1 MLVLTPQVVLLASSD
16 SQLHR
21 RSRRPAASTS
31 ARPPPFPCPQ
41 SSYAHGVGTAH
52 GARRPQ
58 SKLVCYCRVAAWNE
72 VKPLPQSPQS
82 ASFKVS
88 IDVPDCKCFL
98 SSMALVLMCGQPC
111 SGKSEAAACLTAALR
126 SSSADLTVRIIDE
139 SSLHLGRNDSYK
151 GIGVAYHVGCC
162 DMCNALTFM
171 RWQGSFVI
179 QKWTT
184 VGNGIASV
192 RRKESPP
199 MITIYCLVSL
209 YCKTLCFLWVLEEN
223 NCSTLDHSPLL
234 VVCTVQSGRI
244 ASDTFFYRGRFED
257 LGKNVTRAVWKDEI
271 VESSPVIAEAVSY
284 LTKKLDSKTRDVKVL
299 QPTIAT
305 QTVRTTEVNSLY
317 EMDKATQ
324 EVVNAIVEAQSC
336 GLGLA
341 MNKISLGP
349 NMPTISFT
357 D

>member
-1 MLVLTPQVVLLASSD
+1 
-16 SQLHR
+16 
-21 RSRRPAASTS
+21 
-31 ARPPPFPCPQ
+31 
-41 SSYAHGVGTAH
+41 
-52 GARRPQ
+52 
-58 SKLVCYCRVAAWNE
+58 
-72 VKPLPQSPQS
+72 
-82 ASFKVS
+82 
-88 IDVPDCKCFL
+88 
-98 SSMALVLMCGQPC
+98 MALVLMCGQPC

-139 SSLHLGRNDSYK
+139 SSLHLERNDSYK

-171 RWQGSFVI
+171 RLQGFF
-179 QKWTT
+179 T
-184 VGNGIASV
+184 VKPYVSYGFLRRTIALLWIIV
-192 RRKESPP
+192 H
-199 MITIYCLVSL
+199 CLL
-209 YCKTLCFLWVLEEN
+209 Y
-223 NCSTLDHSPLL
+223 
-234 VVCTVQSGRI
+234 VQYSQ
-244 ASDTFFYRGRFED
+244 
-257 LGKNVTRAVWKDEI
+257 GKNVTHAVWKDEI